1 MSSDLRQA
9 RARRAGAVV
18 GVAAT
23 LAAIALVTSAIETR
37 ARDANRALG
46 VALPGFA
53 EVKSQATSIKIISK
67 DASYAIEQTP
77 KGWALKDRG
86 GYPVRREKLA
96 QFTDG
101 LTSLALLRPMTRD
114 PEKHERLG
122 LGDPTKGGSGILV
135 QVAGPGGGLL
145 ADLILGVQPGGV
157 LFVRKPNEDQTWAAR
172 GAMPPLRDSALWLNL
187 TPFTIAR
194 ERIARVDVIPAEGP
208 AFTIARESDSE
219 FFSLKA
225 PFAALEII
233 APTALSQTANALTQ
247 LNPIDVQ
254 QAGFVAGTPR
264 ARISAFTFDGV
275 RIDGELYEQNEKR
288 WLKLIA
294 RAEKPEKEGEVATL
308 NQAAAPWAFG
318 LSELDFRDTAPP
330 LSSLTRLPGATARP

>member
-1 MSSDLRQA
+1 MSSELRQA
-9 RARRAGAVV
+9 RARRAGLVMATAAV
-18 GVAAT
+18 
-23 LAAIALVTSAIETR
+23 LAAVALVTTAIEMR

-46 VALPGFA
+46 QALPGFA
-53 EVKSQATSIKIISK
+53 EIKSQATSIKVISK
-67 DASYAIEQTP
+67 DATYAIEQTP

-114 PEKHERLG
+114 PDKHERLG

-145 ADLILGVQPGGV
+145 ADLILGVQPGGG

-172 GAMPPLRDSALWLNL
+172 GTLPPLRDPALWLNL

-194 ERIARVDVIPAEGP
+194 ERIARVEVIPAEGP
-208 AFTIARESDSE
+208 AFTIARADDGAS
-219 FFSLKA
+219 FALKA
-225 PFAALEII
+225 PFAALDVI

-254 QAGFVAGTPR
+254 QAGFVSGAPR
-264 ARISAFTFDGV
+264 ARVAAFTFDGV
-275 RIDGELYEQNEKR
+275 RIDGELFEQGDKR

-294 RAEKPEKEGEVATL
+294 RAEKPEMEGEVATL

-318 LSELDFRDTAPP
+318 LSELDFRDVAPP
-330 LSSLTRLPGATARP
+330 LSTLARPPGTP